1 MSNKNSV
8 GLVGLIAIVFG
19 SMIGSG
25 IFSIPQN
32 MAEQASIGA
41 VSLAWLVTGIGM
53 LLLVQT
59 FRVLAE
65 QRPNLN
71 SGIFSYAKAGFGEYI
86 GFHSAWGYWLMTCM
100 GNVALAVMINDS
112 LGLFFPVLLQHGIET
127 VFLCSALL
135 WGMNAIAL
143 RGTASSSF
151 INLIS
156 TVGKLIGLII
166 IIAIIMYSFEPAN
179 LSLDVWGE
187 EQQLGSVVTQIQS
200 TMMVTLWCF
209 VGIEGAVVLSGRAKK
224 KSDVGKATLIGFL
237 VAISM
242 YSLISILAFGI
253 LPQQELSQL
262 ANPSAASLLEAAI
275 GPYGRVLVNICV
287 LVSVFGALVAW
298 TMLVAEV
305 PYEAGKVGEFPR
317 FFSRTNKNEAP
328 INALNVSTLFMQL
341 CVLLVVMFENVYLA
355 AINIASVMVLPCYLL
370 SCLFLLKISLDPK
383 SLGLEKRNYGHIAL
397 ATSAALFC
405 AWLITA
411 AGLEY
416 QLMATIL
423 YTIGIPFFR
432 YTHASRIKAG
442 EKVYS
447 VVDTWIE
454 RALIALAALSVFLMF
469 TGYLHA

>member
-1 MSNKNSV
+1 MSKKNSV
-8 GLVGLIAIVFG
+8 GLAGLIAIVFG

-32 MAEQASIGA
+32 MAEQASIGSVA
-41 VSLAWLVTGIGM
+41 LAWLITGLGM

-59 FRVLAE
+59 FRILAE
-65 QRPNLN
+65 HKPNLN

-86 GFHSAWGYWLMTCM
+86 GFHSAWGYWLMSCM

-127 VFLCSALL
+127 VALCSALL

-151 INLIS
+151 INIIS
-156 TVGKLIGLII
+156 TICKLIGLIV
-166 IIAIIMYSFEPAN
+166 IIAIILYSFEPAK
-179 LSLDVWGE
+179 LSVDVWGE
-187 EQQLGSVVTQIQS
+187 QQHLGSVMTQIQS

-209 VGIEGAVVLSGRAKK
+209 VGIEGAVVLSGRARK
-224 KSDVGKATLIGFL
+224 KSDIGKATLIGFL

-242 YSLISILAFGI
+242 YSLISILSFGI
-253 LPQQELSQL
+253 LPQQELAQL
-262 ANPSAASLLEAAI
+262 SNPSAASLLAVAI
-275 GPYGRVLVNICV
+275 GPFGHLLVNICV
-287 LVSVFGALVAW
+287 LVSVFGALIAW

-305 PYEAGKVGEFPR
+305 PYEAGKVGEFPK

-328 INALNVSTLFMQL
+328 VAALNVSTIFMQF

-355 AINIASVMVLPCYLL
+355 AINIASVMVLPCYFL
-370 SCLFLLKISLDPK
+370 SCLYLLKISINHK
-383 SLGLEKRNYGHIAL
+383 ELGLEKRNYGYVILSAV
-397 ATSAALFC
+397 AALFC
-405 AWLITA
+405 AWLIAA
-411 AGLEY
+411 AGLKY

-423 YTIGIPFFR
+423 YTIGIPFFK
-432 YTHASRIKAG
+432 YQHSSRIKAG

-447 VVDTWIE
+447 TTDKWIE
-454 RALIALAALSVFLMF
+454 RILIILSIISIYLMATGALQA
-469 TGYLHA
+469 

>member
-1 MSNKNSV
+1 MNKTNSV

-41 VSLAWLVTGIGM
+41 VSLAWLITGIGM

-59 FRVLAE
+59 FRILAE
-65 QRPNLN
+65 HKPNLN
-71 SGIFSYAKAGFGEYI
+71 SGIFTYAREGFGEYI
-86 GFHSAWGYWLMTCM
+86 GFQSAWGYWLMSCM
-100 GNVALAVMINDS
+100 GNVALTVMINDS
-112 LGLFFPVLLQHGIET
+112 LGLFFPVLLEHGIET
-127 VFLCSALL
+127 VILCSALL
-135 WGMNAIAL
+135 WGMNTIAL
-143 RGTASSSF
+143 RGAASSSF
-151 INLIS
+151 INVIS
-156 TVGKLIGLII
+156 TVGKLIGLAVII
-166 IIAIIMYSFEPAN
+166 GIILYSFEPEK
-179 LSLDVWGE
+179 LSIDVWG
-187 EQQLGSVVTQIQS
+187 QQQHLGSVMGQIQS

-209 VGIEGAVVLSGRAKK
+209 VGIEGAVVLSGRARN

-242 YSLISILAFGI
+242 YTLIAVLSFGI
-253 LPQQELSQL
+253 LPQQELAQL
-262 ANPSAASLLEAAI
+262 PNPSTASLLEVAI
-275 GPYGRVLVNICV
+275 GPFGRILVNICV
-287 LVSVFGALVAW
+287 LVSVFGALIAW

-305 PYEAGKVGEFPR
+305 PYEAGKAGEFPK
-317 FFSRTNKNEAP
+317 FFSRTNKNDAP
-328 INALNVSTLFMQL
+328 KNALSVSTIFMQL

-370 SCLFLLKISLDPK
+370 SCLYLLKLSWNYHEVNLA
-383 SLGLEKRNYGHIAL
+383 KRNYGHVLL
-397 ATSAALFC
+397 AAVAALFC

-432 YTHASRIKAG
+432 YTHAARLKAG

-447 VVDTWIE
+447 AMDKWIE
-454 RALIALAALSVFLMF
+454 RILIVLALVSIYLMV
-469 TGYLHA
+469 TGHLHA